1 MKQLKVYL
9 TAKYDKSTDKAD
21 WCSYLW
27 YKGAVGKKFGTVSNI
42 GSHTRALLY
51 ALYKTLSFVNE
62 RCDIEVISKV
72 KLSLNNIEKSSNCD
86 ILAEIDALAARMMH
100 CIKFS
105 TSDEIDALTKQ
116 WDKQYGNKRD
126 RVKKKTNASGNNAT
140 GTQEIHLSEAA
151 TRLMNRRHP
160 GESDDD
166 FYERMRTESRCG
178 DYNDDL
184 LGESN
189 GAWVPGSGGY

>member
-1 MKQLKVYL
+1 MKQLKIYL
-9 TAKYDKSTDKAD
+9 IAKYDKSTDTAK

-27 YKGAVGKKFGTVSNI
+27 YKGAVAKKFGTVSHI

-86 ILAEIDALAARMMH
+86 ILAEIDAMSARMMH
-100 CIKFS
+100 CIRFS
-105 TSDEIDALTKQ
+105 TSDEIDKLTQQ

-126 RVKKKTNASGNNAT
+126 KVKKKANTLGNN
-140 GTQEIHLSEAA
+140 GEIQLSEAA
-151 TRLMNRRHP
+151 IRLMNRRHE
-160 GESDDD
+160 GESDED

-189 GAWVPGSGGY
+189 GAWVSGSGGY